1 MVELNEKLKGDID
14 KAAELL
20 LKAKYVD
27 GLTGAGA
34 SVESGIRPFRG
45 PDGLWTEY
53 GEPPMDGYQRFMANP
68 KGEWEKL
75 LNREGHI
82 GIALKA
88 FETARP
94 NPGHYALAE
103 LEELGILKYLIT
115 QNVDN
120 FHRAAGN
127 RNLAEIHGNLHLVRC
142 IRCNSRYP
150 QEDIS
155 MEELP
160 PHCPKCGGIIKIDA
174 VMFGEPIPPDVLSV
188 CQREVYKCD
197 CMLSV
202 GTSAFV
208 YPAAGFPS
216 MVKGN
221 KGSLVEVDLYE
232 TGITYMCDIS
242 LRGKSGEILPQLVN
256 SVKAKMRR

>member
-1 MVELNEKLKGDID
+1 MAEVDERLRKSID
-14 KAAELL
+14 AAAELL
-20 LKAKYVD
+20 LRSKHVVA
-27 GLTGAGA
+27 LTGAGM

-53 GEPPMDGYQRFMANP
+53 GEPPMDGYQRFIADP
-68 KGEWEKL
+68 KGEWEKTV
-75 LNREGHI
+75 NKEGY
-82 GIALKA
+82 LKVAFEA
-88 FETARP
+88 FETAKP

-103 LEELGILKYLIT
+103 LEKLGVLKHLIT

-120 FHRAAGN
+120 FHRVVGN
-127 RNLAEIHGNLHLVRC
+127 KNLTEIHGNLYLVRC

-150 QEDIS
+150 QEEIS
-155 MEELP
+155 LEVLP

-174 VMFGEPIPPDVLSV
+174 VMFGEPIPSDVLST
-188 CQREVYKCD
+188 CQEETYRCD

-216 MVKGN
+216 IVKG
-221 KGSLVEVDLYE
+221 KGGSIIEIDLYE
-232 TGITYMCDIS
+232 TLITYMCDIS
-242 LRGKSGEILPQLVN
+242 LRGRSGEILPGLVN
-256 SVKAKMRR
+256 SVKAKMGG